1 MKSGVEFTTKGES
14 GVQIRDVVTGE
25 QYRLSSAEP
34 VDIRPASTDL
44 FPAPVTD
51 AIEVE
56 TTGIETL
63 DEYAVTVRNGNGE
76 ITDLNFSDHKT
87 NSFNGSTQILQIEAP
102 VKTFL
107 RIEDP
112 FRYEKTFDDISI
124 HCEEPSRILIG
135 ARERHCYPQE
145 TITTTGSPSDLLE
158 AVSYFGDALMT
169 ASPERSFPA
178 LRGHPPRLVLGE
190 TLDVPETLSKPE
202 TGVTIRVPPERAA
215 ILSVAPLA
223 YYLLA
228 TVEAGEEFALT
239 TTAGVD
245 YRPNGRDT
253 AEAANELLTHCFTLD
268 CLVRTEGLYDITIEE
283 RRAFETLEETDL
295 AYAELYDQPLA
306 ERLGRYLEIDRE
318 PVREVGPNWPATALV
333 EPNEDAVEALP
344 YLAYELTKV
353 RTADPP
359 RYSGNEAR
367 SQALK
372 AFSGELETRTT
383 SLVFDDEAEFVA
395 VPGTDSHQTVWVGSG
410 VPLNSAAFD
419 VNGYEHDSVVSDE
432 DSSGL
437 DITIVCNEI
446 EMAQESTDLRDVLDP
461 RDDLEP
467 ELTIR
472 RQLSVAQL
480 RDLIEDGTDYF
491 HFVGHATPDGLQC
504 PDGEL
509 DVGTVEGSNVD
520 TFFLNACQSF
530 QQGKRLVERGS
541 VGGIVTYSDVADK
554 YALQTGTLIGQLLDD
569 GFSIGACHSLVRET
583 RPIGGHYTAV
593 GNRMAALSQPEG
605 GAPTL
610 FRISRDGDEF
620 VFDVR
625 VYTAPAYPVGSIG
638 SLVIDP
644 ENKYQVVPYADQFS
658 VDAAELDEALSRSNS
673 PVVVDGRLQSR
684 STFLSEL

>member
-1 MKSGVEFTTKGES
+1 MRSGIEFTIKGES
-14 GVQIRDVVTGE
+14 NIRIRDVVVGE
-25 QYRLSSAEP
+25 QYCLSSSGP
-34 VDIRPASTDL
+34 VEIRPAPADL
-44 FPAPVTD
+44 FPAPVTE
-51 AIEVE
+51 AIEIE
-56 TTGIETL
+56 AQEIETL
-63 DEYAVTVRNGNGE
+63 KQYAMTIRDADGD
-76 ITDLNFSDHKT
+76 ITDLCFSSTDT
-87 NSFNGSTQILQIEAP
+87 SAFNGSTQILQIEAP

-158 AVSYFGDALMT
+158 AVSYFGDAMMT
-169 ASPERSFPA
+169 ASPERSFPT

-190 TLDVPETLSKPE
+190 TLDIPETLSKPE
-202 TGVTIRVPPERAA
+202 TGVTITVPPERAA

-253 AEAANELLTHCFTLD
+253 AEAANELLTHLFTLD
-268 CLVRTEGLYDITIEE
+268 CLVRTEGLYEIDLQE
-283 RRAFETLEETDL
+283 RQTFESRTAFDL
-295 AYAELYDQPLA
+295 PYAELYDQPLA
-306 ERLGRYLEIDRE
+306 ERLGRYLEVDRE

-333 EPNEDAVEALP
+333 EPTEDAVEALP

-372 AFSGELETRTT
+372 AFSGELKTRTT

-395 VPGTDSHQTVWVGSG
+395 VPDTDSTQTVWVGSG
-410 VPLNSAAFD
+410 VPLNSAAFE
-419 VNGYEHDSVVSDE
+419 VSGYEHDSVVTDE
-432 DSSGL
+432 DSTGL
-437 DITIVCNEI
+437 DITIVCNEV
-446 EMAQESTDLRDVLDP
+446 EMDQESTDLRDVLDP
-461 RDDLEP
+461 RDDLDP

-472 RQLSVAQL
+472 RQLSVARL
-480 RDLIEDGTDYF
+480 REVIEDGTDYL
-491 HFVGHATPDGLQC
+491 HFIGHATPDGLQC

-569 GFSIGACHSLVRET
+569 GFSIGACHSIVRET

-620 VFDVR
+620 VFDAE

-638 SLVIDP
+638 ILFIDP

-673 PVVVDGRLQSR
+673 PVVVDGQLQSR
-684 STFLSEL
+684 ATFLSEL

>member
-1 MKSGVEFTTKGES
+1 MRSGIEFTIKGES
-14 GVQIRDVVTGE
+14 NIRIRDVVVGE
-25 QYRLSSAEP
+25 QYCLSSSGP
-34 VDIRPASTDL
+34 VEIRPAPADL
-44 FPAPVTD
+44 FPAPVTE
-51 AIEVE
+51 AIEIE
-56 TTGIETL
+56 AQEIETL
-63 DEYAVTVRNGNGE
+63 KQYAMTIRDADGD
-76 ITDLNFSDHKT
+76 ITDLCFSSTDT
-87 NSFNGSTQILQIEAP
+87 SAFNGSTQILQIEAP

-158 AVSYFGDALMT
+158 AVSSFGDAMMT
-169 ASPERSFPA
+169 ASPERSFPT

-190 TLDVPETLSKPE
+190 TLDIPETLSKPE
-202 TGVTIRVPPERAA
+202 TGVTITVPPERAA

-253 AEAANELLTHCFTLD
+253 AEAANELLTHLFTLD
-268 CLVRTEGLYDITIEE
+268 CLVRTEGLYEIDLQE
-283 RRAFETLEETDL
+283 RRTFESRTAFDL
-295 AYAELYDQPLA
+295 PYAELYDQPLA
-306 ERLGRYLEIDRE
+306 ERLGRYLEVDRE

-333 EPNEDAVEALP
+333 EPTEDAVEALP

-372 AFSGELETRTT
+372 AFSGELKTRTT

-395 VPGTDSHQTVWVGSG
+395 VPDTDSTQTVWVGSG
-410 VPLNSAAFD
+410 VPLNSAAFE
-419 VNGYEHDSVVSDE
+419 VSGYEHDSVVTDE
-432 DSSGL
+432 DATGL
-437 DITIVCNEI
+437 DITIVCNEV
-446 EMAQESTDLRDVLDP
+446 EMDQESTDLRDVLDP
-461 RDDLEP
+461 RDDLDP

-472 RQLSVAQL
+472 RQLSVARL
-480 RDLIEDGTDYF
+480 REVIEDGTDYL
-491 HFVGHATPDGLQC
+491 HFIGHATPDGLQC

-569 GFSIGACHSLVRET
+569 GFSIGACHSNAVPDLAGRRRVRLRCRGVHGTGVSRRLDRRPLHRSRKQVPGCPVRRPVQRRCCRT
-583 RPIGGHYTAV
+583 RRGALAEQLPRRGRRPAAV
-593 GNRMAALSQPEG
+593 ASDVPLGTLNRKQ
-605 GAPTL
+605 
-610 FRISRDGDEF
+610 
-620 VFDVR
+620 
-625 VYTAPAYPVGSIG
+625 
-638 SLVIDP
+638 DP
-644 ENKYQVVPYADQFS
+644 
-658 VDAAELDEALSRSNS
+658 
-673 PVVVDGRLQSR
+673 
-684 STFLSEL
+684 